1 MDIIFRKKTGKP
13 HAMQCLRNGQLSDQ
27 TWQHSDDFYVFHDLI
42 HYAVEKTLAL
52 ERGFYG
58 LLKSGVSIHD
68 FSGPRDQ
75 RPVLGRDAVMAETL
89 VSVFQH
95 ETFQGVLDDFNEAW
109 VANQQLMGVT
119 EPFDPMDEQ
128 TLANI
133 RQTIQELLQ
142 SWKNTPVDE
151 ALILE
156 F

>member
-1 MDIIFRKKTGKP
+1 MDIIFRKKSGKP

-42 HYAVEKTLAL
+42 HYAVEKTLSIQQ
-52 ERGFYG
+52 GFYG
-58 LLKSGVSIHD
+58 MLKSGVSIHD

-95 ETFQGVLDDFNEAW
+95 EAFQGVLDDFNEAW
-109 VANQQLMGVT
+109 IANQQLMGVQQLFA
-119 EPFDPMDEQ
+119 PLDEQ
-128 TLANI
+128 ILATI
-133 RQTIQELLQ
+133 RQTVGDLIER
-142 SWKNTPVDE
+142 WENTPVDGS
-151 ALILE
+151 LTLQ